1 MNQKQLSQ
9 QPKRGILFL
18 LAVLMIQYL
27 YAQQPELV
35 LPINHGT
42 QIENISFSAN
52 GQYLVSSSNGQ
63 VKLWETA
70 TGQLL
75 RTIDQ
80 QTDKELETN
89 NDSVG
94 GFQMATLSSDG
105 SLILTGRDCG
115 FLGGEPNSG
124 NSPTNIQLWEGVSGK
139 RISTLP
145 TETTPAC
152 IQNIA
157 FSPDDRYAL
166 AIYHINL
173 SPIRI
178 VTSFSNAPP
187 PGFDPPAN
195 QDSTEIVSVST
206 QTRSVITTSV
216 WDLQT
221 QSLLINRLGETGRF
235 SADGKYLMSQDSNT
249 VYWTDLS
256 TQETVSSFKSDTNFE
271 YVVVSEDWKYLY
283 TSQVPVYEDWK
294 YQPIPITTWDLQQGQ
309 KVSSFTV
316 DHPID
321 EMIPSRDGKLLILS
335 GFELNEVQIWD
346 PWQRQKIATYPAN
359 NRPHFQQED
368 AILSIVMKED
378 ETEDMTIKQ
387 LRYDLAARKHLDSLR
402 LPIAPSPGGIWGSL
416 SPDGSL
422 FAFTNQTIEAD
433 FRAELKAVDFRQP
446 KKAIAFGATAFGINY
461 TLNDVLLNLGYYSK
475 AQVLGDKG
483 EWLYFSAY
491 QDEGLL
497 FDVQRKKW
505 VDPQL
510 RASQNLQENKE
521 WRLTSIDGTSIIL
534 SRVKNGQ
541 TEKKATLLLLNQE
554 GDANWVV
561 STPAGLFDGSAKGRE
576 ALHYVDGL
584 ETIGLEQFEERYY
597 EPGILDKILAG
608 REDEI
613 RDVTGLSVVNM
624 YPNVVGELKNKQLQL
639 QLEERSG
646 GIGKLSF
653 IINGIEVEEDIN
665 SARKKNLSINLD
677 TYKKYYYTDRPNQ
690 LGLVAYNQEGWFKS
704 RQYAWAYNPSGIV
717 VNSRG
722 NIGNTPRASARSD
735 FDHRR
740 AKLYA
745 LVVGTSKY
753 RGEALNL
760 TYADKDALAMAEA
773 LDIATKNLFTKG
785 RRIEVLTTQA
795 TAASQK
801 PTKENIRGILAEF
814 AKAATPYDVVILY
827 FAGHGISLGQDE
839 KVQFYYLTQDVLA
852 NPTAKD
858 TAVLQQSTISSN
870 ELTAWQS
877 AITAPK
883 KVMILDACQ
892 SGQLLNDISKERSLT
907 NARRGRA
914 LDRMK
919 NRSGMFILSGSA
931 ADQSSLEASPF
942 GHGLLTY
949 SLLQGMSLVASRDAD
964 KLLNVQE
971 LFQHSKDQVEK
982 MAKRIGR
989 EQVPEMIGLKDAAD
1003 YAIGLL
1009 ENPNLIKVP
1018 TVKPMMAKPRFMD
1031 KQRFSD
1037 VWGIEEKL
1045 QARFVKIS
1053 ERGSNPPYI
1062 FINSPAIGEAY
1073 SVQGFTAPTDQSG
1086 LLKIEGA
1093 LLKGDK
1099 VVQAFAVSGKTD
1111 EIDDIVRRI
1120 IEEIELLIE

>member
-1 MNQKQLSQ
+1 MNHTFLSFC
-9 QPKRGILFL
+9 ISFFSLS
-18 LAVLMIQYL
+18 YL
-27 YAQQPELV
+27 IAQQPELV
-35 LPINHGT
+35 LPLNHGT
-42 QIENISFSAN
+42 QIEDISFSAN
-52 GQYLVSSSNGQ
+52 EQYLVTSSNGQ

-70 TGQLL
+70 SGRLL
-75 RTIDQ
+75 RTIDKN
-80 QTDKELETN
+80 TAKGLET
-89 NDSVG
+89 DGWGG
-94 GFQMATLSSDG
+94 GFKLARLSADG
-105 SLILTGRDCG
+105 SLLVTARDCG
-115 FLGGEPNSG
+115 FIENEPGSG
-124 NSPTNIQLWEGVSGK
+124 NSPTNIQVWDAKSGNWLK
-139 RISTLP
+139 TLITLQSSDRNCIST
-145 TETTPAC
+145 
-152 IQNIA
+152 IA
-157 FSPDDRYAL
+157 ISPDSRYVL
-166 AIYHINL
+166 AVHEAVA
-173 SPIRI
+173 SEPV
-178 VTSFSNAPP
+178 VTTHFRNTAP
-187 PGFDPPAN
+187 PGFEQPADPTEVPAVKP
-195 QDSTEIVSVST
+195 EKKEGKM
-206 QTRSVITTSV
+206 TSV
-216 WDLQT
+216 WDIKT
-221 QSLLINRLGETGRF
+221 GTLLISRPGEQGRF
-235 SADGKYLMSQDSNT
+235 SSDSKYLMSQDSNT

-256 TQETVSSFKSDTNFE
+256 SQKLISSFTSDTNFE
-271 YVVVSEDWKYLY
+271 YVAVSDNWSYLY
-283 TSQVPVYEDWK
+283 TSSVSAYNDNYEPL
-294 YQPIPITTWDLQQGQ
+294 PIEITTWDLQQKQ
-309 KVSSFTV
+309 KISSFTV
-316 DHPID
+316 DRPID
-321 EMIPSRDGKLLILS
+321 QMTPSKDGKLLILS
-335 GFELNEVQIWD
+335 GFQLNEVQIWD
-346 PWQRQKIATYPAN
+346 PWQRQKIAAYPAN
-359 NRPHFQQED
+359 HRPHLQQND
-368 AILSIVMKED
+368 AILSIVMTED
-378 ETEDMTIKQ
+378 ETENMAVKQ
-387 LRYDLAARKHLDSLR
+387 LRYDLVAQKHLDSLR
-402 LPIAPSPGGIWGSL
+402 IPIEPSPGGIWGSL

-422 FAFTNQTIEAD
+422 FTFTNQTMEAD
-433 FRAELKAVDFRQP
+433 PRAELRSVNLNQP
-446 KKAIAFGATAFGINY
+446 ENTRNYGATAFGINY
-461 TLNDVLLNLGYYSK
+461 TLSRVLLSLPEEYST

-483 EWLYFSAY
+483 EWLYFSES
-491 QDEGLL
+491 QDEELL

-510 RASQNLQENKE
+510 RASQNLRENIE
-521 WRLTSIDGTSIIL
+521 WRLTSIDGASVIL
-534 SRVKNGQ
+534 SRVENGQ
-541 TEKKATLLLLNQE
+541 AEKKATLLLLNEE

-561 STPAGLFDGSAKGRE
+561 STPAGLFDGSANGTA

-597 EPGILDKILAG
+597 EPGVLDKILAG

-613 RDVTGLSVVNM
+613 RDVTGLTVVNM
-624 YPNVVGELKNKQLQL
+624 YPKVVGELKNKQLQL

-653 IINGIEVEEDIN
+653 FINGIEVEEDIN
-665 SARKKNLSINLD
+665 RGRKKDLSINLD
-677 TYKKYYYTDRPNQ
+677 TYKRYFYTDRPNQ
-690 LGLVAYNQEGWFKS
+690 LGLVAYNKEGWFKS
-704 RQYAWAYNPSGIV
+704 RQYVWAYHPSGIV
-717 VNSRG
+717 VSSRG
-722 NIGNTPRASARSD
+722 NIGSNTSTSSRSD

-760 TYADKDALAMAEA
+760 TYADKDAIAMAEA

-852 NPTAKD
+852 NPTAQD
-858 TAVLQQSTISSN
+858 VAVLQQSTISSN
-870 ELTAWQS
+870 ELTTWQS

-971 LFQHSKDQVEK
+971 LFQHSKNQVEK
-982 MAKRIGR
+982 LAKSIGR
-989 EQVPEMIGLKDAAD
+989 QQVPEMIGLKDAAD

-1018 TVKPMMAKPRFMD
+1018 TVKPMVAKPRFMD

-1045 QARFVKIS
+1045 QAHFVKIS

-1062 FINSPAIGEAY
+1062 FVNSQALGEAY
-1073 SVQGFTAPTDQSG
+1073 SVQGFTASANQSD

-1111 EIDDIVRRI
+1111 EIDDIVRKI

>member
-1 MNQKQLSQ
+1 MNITQTYLH
-9 QPKRGILFL
+9 PMNRFL
-18 LAVLMIQYL
+18 LMVGISLFSLPYL
-27 YAQQPELV
+27 VAQQPELV
-35 LPINHGT
+35 LPLNHGT
-42 QIENISFSAN
+42 QIEDISFSAN

-70 TGQLL
+70 SGRLL
-75 RTIDQ
+75 RTIDKN
-80 QTDKELETN
+80 TAKGLET
-89 NDSVG
+89 DDWGG
-94 GFQMATLSSDG
+94 GFKMAVLSADG
-105 SLILTGRDCG
+105 SLIVTARDCG
-115 FLGGEPNSG
+115 FIENEPGSG
-124 NSPTNIQLWEGVSGK
+124 NSPTNIQVWDAKSGNWLK
-139 RISTLP
+139 TLITLQSPDPTCIST
-145 TETTPAC
+145 
-152 IQNIA
+152 IA
-157 FSPDDRYAL
+157 LSPDARYVMAVYT
-166 AIYHINL
+166 AMIPTGIITQRF
-173 SPIRI
+173 P
-178 VTSFSNAPP
+178 NAPP
-187 PGFDPPAN
+187 PGFERSTN
-195 QDSTEIVSVST
+195 QT
-206 QTRSVITTSV
+206 QTPEIIEEKKAVKMTSV
-216 WDLQT
+216 WDIKT
-221 QSLLINRLGETGRF
+221 GTLLINRPGEQGRF
-235 SADGKYLMSQDSNT
+235 SSDGKYLMSQDSNT
-249 VYWTDLS
+249 VYWTDL
-256 TQETVSSFKSDTNFE
+256 TNQKVVSSFKSDTNFQ
-271 YVVVSEDWKYLY
+271 YVAVSDNWSYLY
-283 TSQVPVYEDWK
+283 TSSVPAYNDNYEPL
-294 YQPIPITTWDLQQGQ
+294 PIEITTWDLQQQQKINSFSIDRHIGQ
-309 KVSSFTV
+309 LK
-316 DHPID
+316 
-321 EMIPSRDGKLLILS
+321 PSKAGKHLIIA
-335 GFELNEVQIWD
+335 GFSLGEVQIWD
-346 PWQRQKIATYPAN
+346 ALQAKQIASYMID
-359 NRPHFQQED
+359 NRPDIAED
-368 AILSIVMKED
+368 NGILSIVI
-378 ETEDMTIKQ
+378 TEEMSIKRFQ
-387 LRYDLAARKHLDSLR
+387 YDLATQKKLNALDIPLAS
-402 LPIAPSPGGIWGSL
+402 SPTGIWGTL
-416 SPDGSL
+416 SPKGNL
-422 FAFTNQTIEAD
+422 FVYTNQTMEAD
-433 FRAELKAVDFRQP
+433 PRAELKSVDFSQP
-446 KKAIAFGATAFGINY
+446 ETIQNFGATAFGINY
-461 TLNDVLLNLGYYSK
+461 TLSRVLLSLPQGYST

-483 EWLYFSAY
+483 EWLYFSES
-491 QDEGLL
+491 QDEELL

-510 RASQNLQENKE
+510 RSSQNLQENKG
-521 WRLTSIDGTSIIL
+521 WRLTSIDGTSVIL
-534 SRVKNGQ
+534 SRVENGQ
-541 TEKKATLLLLNQE
+541 AEKKATLLLLNEE

-561 STPAGLFDGSAKGRE
+561 STPNGLFDGNPTGVG
-576 ALHYVDGL
+576 ALHYIDGL
-584 ETIGLEQFEERYY
+584 EPISIDQFQERYY
-597 EPGILDKILAG
+597 EPGVLDKILAG
-608 REDEI
+608 QEAEI
-613 RDVTGLSVVNM
+613 RNVEGLSIVNM
-624 YPNVVGELKNKQLQL
+624 YPKVIGKLGQRQLQID
-639 QLEERSG
+639 LEERSG

-653 IINGIEVEEDIN
+653 FINGIEVEEDIN
-665 SARKKNLSINLD
+665 RGRKKNLSINLD
-677 TYKKYYYTDRPNQ
+677 TYKRYFYTDRPNRI
-690 LGLVAYNQEGWFKS
+690 GLVAYNQEGWFKS
-704 RQYAWAYNPSGIV
+704 RKYVWAYNPSGIV

-722 NIGNTPRASARSD
+722 NIGNNPRASARSD

-785 RRIEVLTTQA
+785 RRIEVLTTEA

-1062 FINSPAIGEAY
+1062 FVNSPAIGEAY
-1073 SVQGFTAPTDQSG
+1073 SVQGFTTSTDQSG
-1086 LLKIEGA
+1086 QLKIEGA

-1099 VVQAFAVSGKTD
+1099 MVQAFAVSGKTD
-1111 EIDDIVRRI
+1111 KIDDIVRKI